1 MPKAIKKVIE
11 KKSEEEQYQ
20 ETVHQLRDRLQERQ
34 RMLVRIGIAVCLVL
48 AVIVGGVVYFN
59 AAKSKA
65 AAFELEGYKLL
76 DGDPAV
82 DGLQPADRYRKAY
95 EAFSRAYAEQKRP
108 DFKFYM
114 GLCSYEIGDMDNA
127 VKAFQEVSE
136 SSDQRF
142 SALGLFKL
150 GMTYLKKGDNE
161 KALAA
166 LNKLALMKGAP
177 LQDMA
182 LLESGKILAAQG
194 KAEEASAKFQAIV
207 TQFPKSP
214 VFAEAKARSGN

>member
-1 MPKAIKKVIE
+1 MPKAIKNVIE
-11 KKSEEEQYQ
+11 KKSDERQYEENLEN
-20 ETVHQLRDRLQERQ
+20 LRERMQERQ
-34 RMLVRIGIAVCLVL
+34 RLFVRIGIAICLVL
-48 AVIVGGVVYFN
+48 ALIVGGVVYFN

-76 DGDPAV
+76 GGDPAAA
-82 DGLQPADRYRKAY
+82 GLQPAERYRKAH
-95 EAFSRAYAEQKRP
+95 EAFSRAYAEKKRP
-108 DFKFYM
+108 DYKYYM
-114 GLCSYEIGDMDNA
+114 GLCSYETGDMDNA
-127 VKAFQEVSE
+127 LKAFQEVSE

-161 KALAA
+161 RALAA
-166 LNKLALMKGAP
+166 LNKLALMKNAP

-194 KAEEASAKFQAIV
+194 KAEEAKAKFQALV

-214 VFAEAKARSGN
+214 VFAEAKARSGS